1 MNTATNKNS
10 PGVISSTIFAQHALI
25 DGLWCENTIVTMAQA
40 TITSIACDV
49 NPTLAGQCDW
59 QVEYLTPSYVD
70 VQINGGGGILFGD
83 QVTPDDLITVAKTHQ
98 AFGTG
103 ALLPTLITN
112 HSAAMTTM
120 ANSTAAV
127 IAQQAA
133 HSTAQ
138 SAEGSVLSNTHIL
151 GVHFEGPWLAK
162 AKKGIHLVEH
172 IRPPTDAELQC
183 VTRKDM
189 GVVKV
194 TLAPESVPIDVIA
207 DLVEQ
212 GVIVSLGHTNA
223 AIDTTLAAIAAGA
236 SGFTH
241 LFNAMSGFTGRAPG
255 VLGAALSDQ
264 QTYAGLIMDLQ
275 HVHPSSIQA
284 AINAKGLEYCVLV
297 TDAMGHVGAEE
308 DTLPYF
314 DLSITRHGNKLT
326 TPDGSLAGSC
336 LTMHQAVC
344 NTMAHCSVTWEQAIA
359 MASLHPARWLGLSN
373 IGAIRVGYSA
383 NLLGLSRTQIPPT
396 ETTSSALTHATISH
410 HWCNGQY
417 CLS

>member
-1 MNTATNKNS
+1 MRWRWRRRGEEKEDKTEGKRKKKKEERRRGEHRWRPS
-10 PGVISSTIFAQHALI
+10 HL
-25 DGLWCENTIVTMAQA
+25 GLLRVFDRLRREG
-40 TITSIACDV
+40 
-49 NPTLAGQCDW
+49 PTLGQ
-59 QVEYLTPSYVD
+59 L
-70 VQINGGGGILFGD
+70 
-83 QVTPDDLITVAKTHQ
+83 
-98 AFGTG
+98 
-103 ALLPTLITN
+103 
-112 HSAAMTTM
+112 AAR
-120 ANSTAAV
+120 
-127 IAQQAA
+127 
-133 HSTAQ
+133 
-138 SAEGSVLSNTHIL
+138 L
-151 GVHFEGPWLAK
+151 
-162 AKKGIHLVEH
+162 
-172 IRPPTDAELQC
+172 
-183 VTRKDM
+183 
-189 GVVKV
+189 
-194 TLAPESVPIDVIA
+194 A

-344 NTMAHCSVTWEQAIA
+344 NTVAHCSVTWEQAIA

-396 ETTSSALTHATISH
+396 ETASSALTHATISH